1 MFRSRSKFDNEA
13 PMSRRGMRV
22 GLVFTVALAMVAVL
36 ASTVGVLSSQ
46 SSTPSL
52 TFVDASHGTFNDVP
66 EGEIFTINYT
76 SSASTGYTLTLDLD
90 TVITPLAG
98 FDFDQDIED
107 FKVIQ
112 DGVMETDITALPQ
125 DVFIEAGTTMIAI
138 TFKAVNDELV
148 EPNDSFTL
156 STTPGSGARK
166 TTTITLVDPIW
177 EVNLGAAMDINEG
190 ATSSIPITL
199 TRPVTQY
206 LKDQRARGSEANGGY
221 LRTVANGS
229 NFEDISSISGA
240 AFPVDDNNE
249 QYDRNLGF
257 EFEFYGTKHSD
268 IAVHTNGF
276 VGFTDDAK
284 ANVDEFVDT
293 SPPGT
298 NQGDKTP
305 GTGIILP
312 IVAPLLSP
320 LAYHITDSH
329 GMGLTPRPAFYGA
342 RLETGTVND
351 RYIVQYTNARA
362 GVPAVPARVPVTFQ
376 VALFANGRIEFRYED
391 IPTSAQGVGK
401 IGISKGTGTGK
412 WNEFSYR
419 ANNFSGGAESDIRI
433 VYTPPLKVEAVT
445 IDSGGNQVG
454 SSVDI
459 IDTIAV
465 GGSSG
470 VVETTYADN
479 TDWDGNRD
487 YTVRLTHNSAAVI
500 TGAAVRYTV
509 MDNDE
514 PEVVLE
520 RVSGSGPIAEGTSV
534 ELRAR
539 LTNAPGGALEELV
552 VRLSTASVTR
562 LESSEYTFP
571 DEVTIPQNGQYVDFT
586 VSIKQDTLV
595 ELDELLQLQV
605 SRLDYGTTM
614 HTPMTMPSIDL
625 MIRSDDMITAEITAA
640 NTRENGTVDVTIK
653 LGQVLLSGVAA
664 NSLMLVLDGTDRTAD
679 IMSGLPA
686 DITQALKNG
695 RETTVRVVLN
705 DDNRLEGDEVVNVR
719 LAYTTSDIP
728 FLPAT
733 SGSFTIIDNE
743 VGGMVEIAQVGNT
756 SPEEGG
762 TVQFEFMLDLA
773 AGVTTD
779 IPVMVQFDITAPPGV
794 PFEVPTQPGVVT
806 VSASGLGTGFAQ
818 GLALPVRGLAQLAR
832 TYIITIPAGMASA
845 VLTVQLTD
853 DTADPT
859 AEETE
864 ELTVSLVSASTN
876 SAEPLIQRNPSKMRA
891 KVEVLDNEPIEFEII
906 GNGEVDED
914 DGTYPVTLRRLGRL
928 THNGMAVNEIQFEIV
943 GEGADGGDFRGPLIR
958 KFTFSPGSALSDL
971 IRLPL
976 DDDNSEESDKTFQIR
991 VYAPGQMPGQ
1001 VTPQAAPIVDSSGAR
1016 FTSITLLDSDVSFSG
1031 DLPATGGP
1039 VLPVWLLLTLALTG
1053 VVLLGP
1059 AIYKVTERSRSART
1073 SPRD

>member
-520 RVSGSGPIAEGTSV
+520 RVSGSSV
-534 ELRAR
+534 EGGSVVLRAR
-539 LTNAPGGALEELV
+539 LDNAPSGGAPEELTV
-552 VRLSTASVTR
+552 NLARDTASTAGTSDYDTIPA
-562 LESSEYTFP
+562 T
-571 DEVTIPQNGQYVDFT
+571 VTIPAGEQVSNSFT
-586 VSIKQDTLV
+586 VMITDDTEVEFNENLIIEVTSLV
-595 ELDELLQLQV
+595 
-605 SRLDYGTTM
+605 YGANTV
-614 HTPMTMPSIDL
+614 MPTSPGVVDIT
-625 MIRSDDMITAEITAA
+625 IISDDKITATITASDAAEGGVTTVNISLDQAFPA
-640 NTRENGTVDVTIK
+640 NTPNGAV
-653 LGQVLLSGVAA
+653 
-664 NSLMLVLDGTDRTAD
+664 MLVLDGTDRSND
-679 IMSGLPA
+679 VSGLPA
-686 DITQALKNG
+686 DVTDDLRNG
-695 RETTVRVVLN
+695 TAASVQVTLT
-705 DDNRLEGDEVVNVR
+705 DDSILEGTEVVTVKLSTASVASV
-719 LAYTTSDIP
+719 LAPVSASFNINDNESGMVSVARVSSTSDY
-728 FLPAT
+728 A
-733 SGSFTIIDNE
+733 
-743 VGGMVEIAQVGNT
+743 
-756 SPEEGG
+756 EGA
-762 TVQFEFMLDLA
+762 TVQFEFALQP
-773 AGVTTD
+773 GVTT
-779 IPVMVQFDITAPPGV
+779 
-794 PFEVPTQPGVVT
+794 EVPIT
-806 VSASGLGTGFAQ
+806 VNYELTAATVDEQGNRRAPADASDRAIVLAGGLAPGFAK
-818 GLALPVRGLAQLAR
+818 GLALPVRGLAQMAR
-832 TYIITIPAGMASA
+832 SVGMETIPKNGNR
-845 VLTVQLTD
+845 VLLTIRLTD
-853 DTADPT
+853 DTT

-864 ELTVSLVSASTN
+864 LLRVGLTDVSAGGSGAPVDVNDNMDETV
-876 SAEPLIQRNPSKMRA
+876 IRI
-891 KVEVLDNEPIEFEII
+891 LDNEDPVFEII
-906 GNGEVDED
+906 GSGSVNED

-958 KFTFSPGSALSDL
+958 KFTFSPGSALSNL

-976 DDDNSEESDKTFQIR
+976 ADDNSEESDKTFQIR

-1016 FTSITLLDSDVSFSG
+1016 FTSITLIDSDVADFFG
-1031 DLPATGGP
+1031 ALPATGGP
-1039 VLPVWLLLTLALTG
+1039 VLPVWLLVVLALTG
-1053 VVLLGP
+1053 IALLVP
-1059 AIYKVTERSRSART
+1059 TLRRI
-1073 SPRD
+1073 